1 MFCVL
6 CSLKYCEICSSR
18 RSEAC
23 EWFSKCHIEVSTLHI
38 YDQLWLH
45 FKDIWKF
52 SGILSEHKV
61 MQYNLKLLSLFVQFD
76 SHLLELSFS
85 REIQTNSKTL
95 IKNVF
100 PESAKE
106 IVHTIQWLF
115 QLGKEICQRVCSRNL
130 FYVIIMSYF

>member
-1 MFCVL
+1 
-6 CSLKYCEICSSR
+6 
-18 RSEAC
+18 
-23 EWFSKCHIEVSTLHI
+23 
-38 YDQLWLH
+38 
-45 FKDIWKF
+45 
-52 SGILSEHKV
+52 

-106 IVHTIQWLF
+106 IVHTIQWFF

-130 FYVIIMSYF
+130 FYVIKMSHSHRKRKGPKQIVGANDCYCLLSMMAFIAPWGLC

>member
-1 MFCVL
+1 
-6 CSLKYCEICSSR
+6 
-18 RSEAC
+18 
-23 EWFSKCHIEVSTLHI
+23 
-38 YDQLWLH
+38 
-45 FKDIWKF
+45 
-52 SGILSEHKV
+52 

-106 IVHTIQWLF
+106 IVHTFCSMVISTWK
-115 QLGKEICQRVCSRNL
+115 GKSVKECVAETYS
-130 FYVIIMSYF
+130 MS

>member
-1 MFCVL
+1 
-6 CSLKYCEICSSR
+6 
-18 RSEAC
+18 
-23 EWFSKCHIEVSTLHI
+23 
-38 YDQLWLH
+38 
-45 FKDIWKF
+45 
-52 SGILSEHKV
+52 

-106 IVHTIQWLF
+106 IVYTFCSMVILTWK
-115 QLGKEICQRVCSRNL
+115 GKSVKECVAETYS
-130 FYVIIMSYF
+130 MS